1 MGFFKRYLTL
11 GKGDHTVVA
20 ISQHHLFT
28 EIISSYK
35 VMFISLFLR
44 FTAKA
49 NRMKVITENWKKCTK
64 DVLLQSVQKMIFS

>member
-1 MGFFKRYLTL
+1 MGFFKKSLPV
-11 GKGDHTVVA
+11 GKGEHTVMA
-20 ISQHHLFT
+20 ISQHHVLI

-44 FTAKA
+44 FTVKA
-49 NRMKVITENWKKCTK
+49 NRMKVIIENWKKCTK